1 MNETSTA
8 EPLNAALARL
18 RATLAERR
26 HRALLWLDGPLDRV
40 MARALSIWQGADWS
54 APLWLGPDSEATR
67 AAGSPPLPA
76 RQARSRLGGEHDL
89 VVVDALS
96 PGAGFDPDA
105 FGALAGTVRAGGLL
119 VLLTPEAW
127 RDGVPLPDA
136 DYARLAA
143 WPHRPEAL
151 SARHLAR
158 IARRLAAS
166 PWVLHWPATAPAPA
180 LVLPDAE
187 APAAAANASDD
198 CLTHDQAA
206 AVRRLTR
213 LRRRRPLVLS
223 ADRGRGKSSA
233 LGIAAARRLQA
244 GEREIWLTAPRAAAL
259 EPVFVRLGEALPEGR
274 RETHAFHVEL
284 AHGPATVRFLPPDAL
299 CEALA
304 GSDIDPRSPPTLFVD
319 EAAAIPAP
327 LLGRWLAAFPRIA
340 FATTVHGYEGT
351 GRGFDLRF
359 RARLDSETP
368 DWRACRL
375 EQPVRWGEGDP
386 LEALTRELLLLDA
399 EPADD
404 AAVGAALDARPLGY
418 RQLDRQAL
426 ADDERGLGELFGL
439 LVQAHYRTTPGDLRQ
454 LLDGPEL
461 TLIAAYA
468 GAHCVGV
475 CVGQREGGFPPA
487 LAEAIHYGR
496 RRPRG
501 HLLAQSLA
509 AHGGFYAAAEARW
522 CRVLRVAV
530 HPAARR
536 RGIGSAL
543 VEQLATSAR
552 EAGDDY
558 LGTSFGAEPGLIAF
572 WRAQR
577 LVPLRLG
584 LSREASS
591 GEHALMMGRALRADA
606 KDALREW
613 RASFATLLPSLLN
626 AELDALDAAVA
637 AALLEETLLETD
649 EALAV
654 DDETLARLAWFAAG
668 GGELALVRPWLAR
681 VWRAGRVSA
690 PEALAEADW
699 LALVAPLFQGRE
711 PAAGGRLGGAQGR
724 KARLTYCRALAGRLH
739 AALGGGPLGA
749 GAARSEA
756 GNADRAGHV
765 GNRRAAAQQ
774 GEGGEAGEQ

>member
-1 MNETSTA
+1 MNESSSLPPDTLG
-8 EPLNAALARL
+8 EALARL
-18 RATLAERR
+18 RATLGARR
-26 HRALLWLDGPLDRV
+26 HRALLWLDGPPDSVL
-40 MARALSIWQGADWS
+40 ARALTLWQGADWS
-54 APLWLGPDSEATR
+54 APLWLGPDSEASR
-67 AAGSPPLPA
+67 AAGSSVLPA

-89 VVVDALS
+89 VIVDALS

-119 VLLTPEAW
+119 VLLTPQAW
-127 RDGVPLPDA
+127 REGRPVPDA

-143 WPHRPEAL
+143 WPHSPEAL
-151 SARHLAR
+151 SAHNLAR
-158 IARRLAAS
+158 IARRLVAS
-166 PWVLHWPATAPAPA
+166 PLVLHWPAAAFAPELTLPA
-180 LVLPDAE
+180 
-187 APAAAANASDD
+187 APAAPQPAAADD
-198 CLTHDQAA
+198 CLSPDQAT

-244 GEREIWLTAPRAAAL
+244 GEREIWLTAPRPAAI
-259 EPVFVRLGEALPEGR
+259 EPVFARLGEALPEGR
-274 RETHAFHVEL
+274 REAQAFHVEL
-284 AHGPATVRFLPPDAL
+284 AHGPATVRFLAPDAL
-299 CEALA
+299 CEALD
-304 GSDIDPRSPPTLFVD
+304 GPDIDLRSPPTLFVD

-404 AAVGAALDARPLGY
+404 ASVGAALEAQPLAY
-418 RQLDRQAL
+418 RILDRQEL
-426 ADDERGLGELFGL
+426 ADDEAGLGELFGL

-461 TLIAAYA
+461 TLVAAYA

-487 LAEAIHYGR
+487 LAEAIHHGR

-509 AHGGFYAAAEARW
+509 AHGGLYAAAEARW

-543 VEQLATSAR
+543 LERLATSAG
-552 EAGDDY
+552 ENGADY
-558 LGTSFGAEPGLIAF
+558 LGTSFGAEPGLIGF
-572 WRAQR
+572 WRAQGMAA
-577 LVPLRLG
+577 LRLG

-591 GEHALMMGRALRADA
+591 GEHALMMARALRPAA
-606 KDALREW
+606 QAVLREW
-613 RASFATLLPSLLN
+613 RASFATLLPNLLS
-626 AELDALDAAVA
+626 AELAELDAAVA
-637 AALLEETLLETD
+637 MALLDEALLETG
-649 EALAV
+649 EAPAV

-681 VWRAGRVSA
+681 AWLAGRISM
-690 PEALAEADW
+690 PEALTEADW

-711 PAAGGRLGGAQGR
+711 SAGEGRPGAMMGR
-724 KARLTYCRALAGRLH
+724 KARLAHWRELAATLR
-739 AALGGGPLGA
+739 AALG
-749 GAARSEA
+749 
-756 GNADRAGHV
+756 
-765 GNRRAAAQQ
+765 
-774 GEGGEAGEQ
+774 

>member
-1 MNETSTA
+1 MNSTSS
-8 EPLNAALARL
+8 PSDSLDDALARL
-18 RATLAERR
+18 RAALGARR
-26 HRALLWLDGPLDRV
+26 HRALLWLDGPLDSV
-40 MARALSIWQGADWS
+40 LSRALALWQGADWS
-54 APLWLGPDSEATR
+54 APLWLGPDGEASR
-67 AAGSPPLPA
+67 AAGSSALPT

-89 VVVDALS
+89 VIVDALS

-127 RDGVPLPDA
+127 RDGRPRPDA

-143 WPHRPEAL
+143 WPHPPEAL
-151 SARHLAR
+151 SARNLVR

-166 PWVLHWPATAPAPA
+166 PLVLHWPAASPVPELTLPEASLPAPQ
-180 LVLPDAE
+180 
-187 APAAAANASDD
+187 PAATDD
-198 CLTHDQAA
+198 CLSHDQAA

-244 GEREIWLTAPRAAAL
+244 GEREVWLTAPRPAAI
-259 EPVFVRLGEALPEGR
+259 EPVFARLGEALPGGR
-274 RETHAFHVEL
+274 REAHAFHAEL
-284 AHGPATVRFLPPDAL
+284 AHGPVAVRFLAPDAL
-299 CEALA
+299 SEALD
-304 GSDIDPRSPPTLFVD
+304 GPGIDPRSPPTLFVD

-386 LEALTRELLLLDA
+386 LETLTRELLLLDA

-404 AAVGAALDARPLGY
+404 AAVGAALDAGGLDY
-418 RQLDRQAL
+418 RELDRQAL
-426 ADDERGLGELFGL
+426 ADDEAGLGELFGL

-461 TLIAAYA
+461 TLVAAYA

-487 LAEAIHYGR
+487 LAEAIHHGQ

-509 AHGGFYAAAEARW
+509 AHGGFRDAAEARW

-536 RGIGSAL
+536 LGIGSAL
-543 VEQLATSAR
+543 IERLAASAA

-558 LGTSFGAEPGLIAF
+558 LGASFGAEPGLIAF
-572 WRAQR
+572 WRAQGM
-577 LVPLRLG
+577 VALRLG

-591 GEHALMMGRALRADA
+591 GEHALMMARGIRPGVE
-606 KDALREW
+606 DALHAW
-613 RASFATLLPSLLN
+613 RTRFATLLPSLLS
-626 AELDALDAAVA
+626 AELGELDAAVA
-637 AALLEETLLETD
+637 MALLETG
-649 EALAV
+649 EAPAV
-654 DDETLARLAWFAAG
+654 DAETLARLAWFAAG

-681 VWRAGRVSA
+681 AWLAGRIGV
-690 PEALAEADW
+690 PGALAEADW
-699 LALVAPLFQGRE
+699 LALVAPLFQGRAF
-711 PAAGGRLGGAQGR
+711 PAADRRSPGATPGR
-724 KARLTYCRALAGRLH
+724 KARLAHWRALVGTLR
-739 AALGGGPLGA
+739 AALG
-749 GAARSEA
+749 
-756 GNADRAGHV
+756 
-765 GNRRAAAQQ
+765 
-774 GEGGEAGEQ
+774 

>member
-1 MNETSTA
+1 MNPTSSPTDV
-8 EPLNAALARL
+8 LGDALARL

-40 MARALSIWQGADWS
+40 LARALAIWQGADWS
-54 APLWLGPDSEATR
+54 APLWLGPDSEAIR
-67 AAGSPPLPA
+67 GAGLPPLPA
-76 RQARSRLGGEHDL
+76 RLARSRLGGEHDL
-89 VVVDALS
+89 VIIDALS

-127 RDGVPLPDA
+127 RDGVPAADA

-143 WPHRPEAL
+143 WPHPPEAL
-151 SARHLAR
+151 SARNLTR

-166 PWVLHWPATAPAPA
+166 PWVLYWPAAASAPE
-180 LVLPDAE
+180 LTLPDAVI
-187 APAAAANASDD
+187 PTPLSAADD

-206 AVRRLTR
+206 AVCRLTR

-259 EPVFVRLGEALPEGR
+259 EPVFARLGEALPEGR
-274 RETHAFHVEL
+274 REAHTFHAEL
-284 AHGPATVRFLPPDAL
+284 AHGPATVRFLAPDAL
-299 CEALA
+299 SEALE
-304 GSDIDPRSPPTLFVD
+304 GPGIDPRSPPTLFVD

-351 GRGFDLRF
+351 GRGFELRF

-386 LEALTRELLLLDA
+386 LETLTRELLLLDA
-399 EPADD
+399 EPADE
-404 AAVGAALDARPLGY
+404 AAVGTALGVQPLAY
-418 RQLDRQAL
+418 RELDRQTL
-426 ADDERGLGELFGL
+426 ADDEVGLGELFGL

-461 TLIAAYA
+461 TLIGAYV

-475 CVGQREGGFPPA
+475 CVGQREGGFPPP
-487 LAEAIHYGR
+487 LAEAIHHGQ

-522 CRVLRVAV
+522 CRVLRIAV

-543 VEQLATSAR
+543 IERLAASATK
-552 EAGDDY
+552 AGDDY

-577 LVPLRLG
+577 LVALRLG

-591 GEHALMMGRALRADA
+591 GEHALMMARALRPKAQ
-606 KDALREW
+606 DALHEW
-613 RASFATLLPSLLN
+613 RMSFATLLPSLLG
-626 AELDALDAAVA
+626 AELDGLDAAVA
-637 AALLEETLLETD
+637 MALLD
-649 EALAV
+649 EALPAT
-654 DDETLARLAWFAAG
+654 DAPPMDAETLARLAWFAAG

-681 VWRAGRVSA
+681 AWRAGRVSA
-690 PEALAEADW
+690 PGALAEADW

-711 PAAGGRLGGAQGR
+711 PAGANRPRGAAGR
-724 KARLTYCRALAGRLH
+724 KVRQAHWRGLAGRLR
-739 AALGGGPLGA
+739 AALGG
-749 GAARSEA
+749 E
-756 GNADRAGHV
+756 
-765 GNRRAAAQQ
+765 
-774 GEGGEAGEQ
+774 

>member
-1 MNETSTA
+1 MNATSSTT
-8 EPLNAALARL
+8 EPLSDSLARL

-26 HRALLWLDGPLDRV
+26 HRALLWLDGPLDTAL
-40 MARALSIWQGADWS
+40 ARALALWQDTDWS
-54 APLWLGPDSEATR
+54 APLWLGPDSEASR
-67 AAGSPPLPA
+67 AAGFPPLPA

-89 VVVDALS
+89 VIVDALS

-127 RDGVPLPDA
+127 RDVSPAPDA

-143 WPHRPEAL
+143 WPHPPEAL
-151 SARHLAR
+151 SARNLAR

-166 PWVLHWPATAPAPA
+166 PLTLHWPAVAPAPE
-180 LVLPDAE
+180 LTLPE
-187 APAAAANASDD
+187 APAAPQPAAAQPALTDD
-198 CLTHDQAA
+198 CLSHDQAA
-206 AVRRLTR
+206 AVHRLTR

-244 GEREIWLTAPRAAAL
+244 GEREIWLTAPRPGAI
-259 EPVFVRLGEALPEGR
+259 EPVFARLGEALPGGH
-274 RETHAFHVEL
+274 REAHVFRDEL
-284 AHGPATVRFLPPDAL
+284 PHGPVTVRFVAPDAL
-299 CEALA
+299 LAALDA
-304 GSDIDPRSPPTLFVD
+304 PGIDPRSPPTLFVD

-327 LLGRWLAAFPRIA
+327 LLGRWLAVFPRIA

-359 RARLDSETP
+359 RARLQRETP
-368 DWRACRL
+368 EWRACRL
-375 EQPVRWGEGDP
+375 EQPVRWAESDP

-399 EPADD
+399 EPADEVT
-404 AAVGAALDARPLGY
+404 VGAVLEAQPLAY
-418 RQLDRQAL
+418 RELDRQAL
-426 ADDERGLGELFGL
+426 ANDEASLGELFGL
-439 LVQAHYRTTPGDLRQ
+439 LVQAHYRTTPSDLRQ

-461 TLIAAYA
+461 TLIGAYA

-487 LAEAIHYGR
+487 LAEAIHHGQ

-509 AHGGFYAAAEARW
+509 AHGGFRAAAGARW

-530 HPAARR
+530 HSAARR

-543 VEQLATSAR
+543 IERLAASAGQ
-552 EAGDDY
+552 AGADY
-558 LGTSFGAEPGLIAF
+558 LGASFGAEPELIAF

-577 LVPLRLG
+577 LAALRLG

-591 GEHALMMGRALRADA
+591 GEHALMMARALRPEAEH
-606 KDALREW
+606 ALREW
-613 RASFATLLPSLLN
+613 RTSFATLLPSLLS
-626 AELDALDAAVA
+626 AELSELDAAVA
-637 AALLEETLLETD
+637 MALLEEALLEADT
-649 EALAV
+649 APAA

-681 VWRAGRVSA
+681 AWLAGRVSA

-711 PAAGGRLGGAQGR
+711 PAVDGHPGGAPGR
-724 KARLTYCRALAGRLH
+724 KARLAHWRELARRLH
-739 AALGGGPLGA
+739 AALAVTDDSPDYPW
-749 GAARSEA
+749 S
-756 GNADRAGHV
+756 V
-765 GNRRAAAQQ
+765 Q
-774 GEGGEAGEQ
+774 

>member
-1 MNETSTA
+1 MNEPSSTT
-8 EPLNAALARL
+8 EPLSDALARL
-18 RATLAERR
+18 RRTLAERR
-26 HRALLWLDGPLDRV
+26 HRALLWLDGPSDRAL
-40 MARALSIWQGADWS
+40 ARAQAIWQGADWF

-67 AAGSPPLPA
+67 GAGCTPLPA

-89 VVVDALS
+89 VVIDALS

-119 VLLTPEAW
+119 VLLTPETW
-127 RDGVPLPDA
+127 RDGVPAPDA

-143 WPHRPEAL
+143 WPHSPEAL
-151 SARHLAR
+151 SARYLAR
-158 IARRLAAS
+158 IARRLVAS
-166 PWVLHWPATAPAPA
+166 PWVLHWPAAVSVPELA
-180 LVLPDAE
+180 LPDAE
-187 APAAAANASDD
+187 VRAPAQNAADD

-206 AVRRLTR
+206 AVRRLIR

-259 EPVFVRLGEALPEGR
+259 EPVFARLGEVLPEGR
-274 RETHAFHVEL
+274 REAHALHAEL
-284 AHGPATVRFLPPDAL
+284 AHGPATVRFLAPDAL
-299 CEALA
+299 SAALE
-304 GSDIDPRSPPTLFVD
+304 GPGIDPRSPPTLFVD

-351 GRGFDLRF
+351 GRGFELRF

-399 EPADD
+399 EPADGATVD
-404 AAVGAALDARPLGY
+404 AALGVQPLAY

-426 ADDERGLGELFGL
+426 VADEAGLGELFGL

-454 LLDGPEL
+454 LLDGPEM
-461 TLIAAYA
+461 TLIGAYA

-475 CVGQREGGFPPA
+475 CVGQREGGFPPP
-487 LAEAIHYGR
+487 LAEAIHHAR

-509 AHGGFYAAAEARW
+509 AHGGFYTAAEVHW

-536 RGIGSAL
+536 RGIGAAL
-543 VEQLATSAR
+543 IERLATSAR
-552 EAGDDY
+552 AAGDDY

-572 WRAQR
+572 WRAQGM
-577 LVPLRLG
+577 VALRLG

-591 GEHALMMGRALRADA
+591 GEHALMMARALRPAA
-606 KDALREW
+606 EEALCQW
-613 RASFATLLPSLLN
+613 RASFATLLPSLLG
-626 AELDALDAAVA
+626 AELDGLDAAVA
-637 AALLEETLLETD
+637 MALLEE
-649 EALAV
+649 ALPATGAPPM

-681 VWRAGRVSA
+681 AWRAGRVSA
-690 PEALAEADW
+690 PGALAEADW

-711 PAAGGRLGGAQGR
+711 PVGASRPGGAAGCKVRL
-724 KARLTYCRALAGRLH
+724 ARWRELAGRLH
-739 AALGGGPLGA
+739 AALGGRSLVESV
-749 GAARSEA
+749 RSEA
-756 GNADRAGHV
+756 GDADRAGHV
-765 GNRRAAAQQ
+765 RDRRATAQQ
-774 GEGGEAGEQ
+774 CEGGEAGEQ

>member
-1 MNETSTA
+1 MNETTSPTD
-8 EPLNAALARL
+8 LLDDALTRL
-18 RATLAERR
+18 RVTLGERR
-26 HRALLWLDGPLDRV
+26 HRSLLWLDGPLDRV
-40 MARALSIWQGADWS
+40 LARALAIWQNTGWS

-89 VVVDALS
+89 VIVDALS

-119 VLLTPEAW
+119 VLLTPETW
-127 RDGVPLPDA
+127 REGHPAPDA

-143 WPHRPEAL
+143 WPHRPESL
-151 SARHLAR
+151 SARNLMR
-158 IARRLAAS
+158 IARHLTESPLVLRWPAAAS
-166 PWVLHWPATAPAPA
+166 APDLALPAVEAPAPA
-180 LVLPDAE
+180 LNLV
-187 APAAAANASDD
+187 DD

-244 GEREIWLTAPRAAAL
+244 GEREIWLTAPRPGAI

-274 RETHAFHVEL
+274 REAHAFHAEL
-284 AHGPATVRFLPPDAL
+284 AHGPATVRFLAPDAL
-299 CEALA
+299 LEALD
-304 GSDIDPRSPPTLFVD
+304 GPGIDPRSPPTLFVD

-327 LLGRWLAAFPRIA
+327 LLGRWLTAFPRIA

-359 RARLDSETP
+359 RARLDSATP
-368 DWRACRL
+368 DWRPCRL
-375 EQPVRWGEGDP
+375 EQPVRWSAGDP

-404 AAVGAALDARPLGY
+404 TAVGAALDARPLVY

-426 ADDERGLGELFGL
+426 VDDEAALGELFGL

-461 TLIAAYA
+461 TLIGAYA

-487 LAEAIHYGR
+487 LAEAIHHGQ
-496 RRPRG
+496 RRPQG

-522 CRVLRVAV
+522 CRVLRIAV
-530 HPAARR
+530 HPAARH

-543 VEQLATSAR
+543 IERMAASAR

-558 LGTSFGAEPGLIAF
+558 LGTSFGADPGLIAF

-577 LVPLRLG
+577 LVALRLG

-591 GEHALMMGRALRADA
+591 GEHALMMGRALSPAA
-606 KDALREW
+606 EAALGAWQRD
-613 RASFATLLPSLLN
+613 FATLLPSLLTS
-626 AELDALDAAVA
+626 ELSELDAAVA
-637 AALLEETLLETD
+637 AALLEQTATPTM
-649 EALAV
+649 
-654 DDETLARLAWFAAG
+654 DDETQARLAWFAAG

-681 VWRAGRVSA
+681 AWLAGRVSA
-690 PEALAEADW
+690 PDALAEADW

-711 PAAGGRLGGAQGR
+711 SADDGRQGGMMGR
-724 KARLTYCRALAGRLH
+724 KERLAHWRVLAGRL
-739 AALGGGPLGA
+739 
-749 GAARSEA
+749 
-756 GNADRAGHV
+756 RAV
-765 GNRRAAAQQ
+765 LD
-774 GEGGEAGEQ
+774 GE